1 MFNQPQQQQLQQ
13 QQLQQLQQQQLQQLQ
28 QQQLQQQQWQQQQ
41 LLQLQ
46 QLLQQSPSQAPL
58 PLAVS
63 RGLPQQQ
70 PQQQLLSLQGT
81 SSASLLNGS
90 VLQRALLLQQ
100 LQGLDQFAMP
110 PATYDSAGLTM
121 PTATLGNFRGYN
133 MATPSLTAP
142 SLTPPQLA
150 TTNLQQFFPQ
160 ATRQSLLGPPPVG
173 VPINPSQLNLS
184 GRAPQKQARTP
195 SSTTPN
201 RKDSSSQTMPV
212 EDHSDPPEGSE
223 EAAEPRASTPGD
235 QGSTP
240 RPDDIPKE
248 RHTPAPGPEPCEVS
262 EPPAKRMKSSEEPAE
277 NGPPGQLQAKVQPQA
292 RMTVPKQTQTPELL
306 PEPLEAHVLPRFQPR
321 VLQIQAQVQPQTQP
335 RMLPVDT
342 QVQPKLQKQ
351 AQTQTSPEHFV
362 PQQKQVLPELQQEAE
377 PQKQVQPQPH
387 SQLPRQVQ
395 LQQEAE
401 PQKQVQP
408 QAQPQPHSQPPRQ
421 VQLQQEAEPQKQVQP
436 QLHSQPPRQVQLQ
449 QEAEPQ
455 KQVQPQAH
463 SQPPV
468 QVQLQ
473 LQKQAQTQTYPQV
486 HTQAQPAVQPREQPP
501 EHPSAQAPVQPPE
514 QVHGQPQTQ
523 PQESVPAPERAPVH
537 GTVREMPPDTVEAGG
552 GLEKASPEPAS
563 TQACVGE
570 SREEEAASGL
580 DVGEYE
586 KRAREMLG
594 VWGAGGSLKVTILQS
609 SDSRAFSTVP
619 LIPGPRPGDSS
630 STTSVAASAPARQ
643 ALQFFCYICKAN
655 CTSQQEFQDHMSDAQ
670 HQQRLGEIQHMSQA
684 CLLSLLPVPRD
695 VLERESEDPPPR
707 RWCNTCQ
714 LYYVGDL
721 IQHRRTQDHKIAK
734 QSLRPFCTVCNRY
747 FKTPRKFVEHV
758 KSQGHKDKAKELKTL
773 EKEIAGQDE
782 DHFITVDAVGCFEGD
797 EEEEEEDDEE
807 EEIEVEEEFCKQ
819 VRSRD
824 ISIEEWKGSEAYSP
838 NTAYGVDFL
847 VPVMGY
853 VCRVCHKFYHS
864 NSGAQLSHC
873 KSLAHFENLQKYKAA
888 KNPSP
893 TTRPVSRRCAINARN
908 ALTALFTSGGRPPA
922 QPSTQGTAKAP
933 SKVMARPSQP
943 PPPRRSSRLKT

>member
-1 MFNQPQQQQLQQ
+1 MTVLGLKNGWIKCHLVGECEERSADVLGRGISISKAAMFNQQQQ
-13 QQLQQLQQQQLQQLQ
+13 QQLQQL
-28 QQQLQQQQWQQQQ
+28 QQQQ

-46 QLLQQSPSQAPL
+46 QLLQQSPPQAAL
-58 PLAVS
+58 PMAVS

-70 PQQQLLSLQGT
+70 PQQQLLNLQGT
-81 SSASLLNGS
+81 NSACLLNSS

-121 PTATLGNFRGYN
+121 PTATLGNLRGYN
-133 MATPSLTAP
+133 LATPNLTAP
-142 SLTPPQLA
+142 SLTPSQLA
-150 TTNLQQFFPQ
+150 TPNLQQFFPQ

-184 GRAPQKQARTP
+184 GRNTQKQARI

-201 RKDSSSQTMPV
+201 RKTMPV
-212 EDHSDPPEGSE
+212 EDKSDPPEGSE
-223 EAAEPRASTPGD
+223 EAAEPRTDTPED
-235 QGSTP
+235 QESP
-240 RPDDIPKE
+240 HRPDGITKE
-248 RHTPAPGPEPCEVS
+248 KCTAASEPESCAAS
-262 EPPAKRMKSSEEPAE
+262 EPPAKRSKSSEEPTE
-277 NGPPGQLQAKVQPQA
+277 KGTPGQLQAKVQPQA
-292 RMTVPKQTQTPELL
+292 RLMAPKQTQTTELL
-306 PEPLEAHVLPRFQPR
+306 PESLEARVLPRFQPR

-335 RMLPVDT
+335 QMLPLKA

-351 AQTQTSPEHFV
+351 AQTQTSPEHLV
-362 PQQKQVLPELQQEAE
+362 PQQE
-377 PQKQVQPQPH
+377 
-387 SQLPRQVQ
+387 Q
-395 LQQEAE
+395 LQLQKEAE

-408 QAQPQPHSQPPRQ
+408 QARSQSPRQ
-421 VQLQQEAEPQKQVQP
+421 VQPL
-436 QLHSQPPRQVQLQ
+436 
-449 QEAEPQ
+449 
-455 KQVQPQAH
+455 
-463 SQPPV
+463 
-468 QVQLQ
+468 

-486 HTQAQPAVQPREQPP
+486 QTEAQPRVQPLELPLEQPP
-501 EHPSAQAPVQPPE
+501 VQLPVQPLEPN
-514 QVHGQPQTQ
+514 QRQPQTQ
-523 PQESVPAPERAPVH
+523 PQVSVPAPEKAPVPVH
-537 GTVREMPPDTVEAGG
+537 SAVLETPPDTVEAGA
-552 GLEKASPEPAS
+552 GLEEASPEP
-563 TQACVGE
+563 VGAQVGLEE
-570 SREEEAASGL
+570 SQEELTSGL
-580 DVGEYE
+580 DVGECE

-619 LIPGPRPGDSS
+619 ITPGPWSGDS
-630 STTSVAASAPARQ
+630 TSATPAAASMPSKQ
-643 ALQFFCYICKAN
+643 ALQFFCYICKAG
-655 CTSQQEFQDHMSDAQ
+655 CSSQQEFQDHMLGAQ

-695 VLERESEDPPPR
+695 VLEREDEEPPPR

-714 LYYVGDL
+714 LYYMGDL

-758 KSQGHKDKAKELKTL
+758 KSQGHKDKAKELKLL
-773 EKEIAGQDE
+773 EKEIASQDE

-797 EEEEEEDDEE
+797 EEEEEDDDDED
-807 EEIEVEEEFCKQ
+807 EIEVEEEFCKQ

-853 VCRVCHKFYHS
+853 ICRICHKFYHS

-873 KSLAHFENLQKYKAA
+873 KSLAHFENLQKYKKA

-908 ALTALFTSGGRPPA
+908 ALTALFTSGGRTSTQSSAQDTAKTASKVTAQPA
-922 QPSTQGTAKAP
+922 QHPL
-933 SKVMARPSQP
+933 
-943 PPPRRSSRLKT
+943 PRRSSRLKT

>member
-1 MFNQPQQQQLQQ
+1 MSPPADRPLRERDGPRARSRRFQGRRTRGRGSALPTAPSQPTVAPAAAEAPATMFNQQ
-13 QQLQQLQQQQLQQLQ
+13 QQLQQL
-28 QQQLQQQQWQQQQ
+28 QQQQ

-46 QLLQQSPSQAPL
+46 QLLQQSPPQAPL
-58 PLAVS
+58 PMAAAVS

-70 PQQQLLSLQGT
+70 TQQQLLNLQGAN
-81 SSASLLNGS
+81 SASLLNGS

-121 PTATLGNFRGYN
+121 PTATLGNLRGYGL
-133 MATPSLTAP
+133 ATPTLTAP
-142 SLTPPQLA
+142 SLTPPQL
-150 TTNLQQFFPQ
+150 TTPNLQQFFPQ

-173 VPINPSQLNLS
+173 VPMNPSQINLS
-184 GRAPQKQARTP
+184 GRTPQKQARTP

-201 RKDSSSQTMPV
+201 RKDSYSQTMPV
-212 EDHSDPPEGSE
+212 EDESDPPEGSE
-223 EAAEPRASTPGD
+223 EAVAPQADTPED
-235 QGSTP
+235 QDSP
-240 RPDDIPKE
+240 PCPDGIAKE
-248 RHTPAPGPEPCEVS
+248 KHTVAPAPKSCEAS
-262 EPPAKRMKSSEEPAE
+262 EPPAKRSKSSELPTEK
-277 NGPPGQLQAKVQPQA
+277 GLPGQPQA
-292 RMTVPKQTQTPELL
+292 RTTAPKQTQTPELL
-306 PEPLEAHVLPRFQPR
+306 PELPEARVLPRFQPR
-321 VLQIQAQVQPQTQP
+321 VLQIQAQVQPQTPPQVP
-335 RMLPVDT
+335 PVDMP
-342 QVQPKLQKQ
+342 VQRLLQKQ
-351 AQTQTSPEHFV
+351 VQTQTSPDHV
-362 PQQKQVLPELQQEAE
+362 G
-377 PQKQVQPQPH
+377 
-387 SQLPRQVQ
+387 PRQV
-395 LQQEAE
+395 L
-401 PQKQVQP
+401 K
-408 QAQPQPHSQPPRQ
+408 
-421 VQLQQEAEPQKQVQP
+421 
-436 QLHSQPPRQVQLQ
+436 
-449 QEAEPQ
+449 EAEPQ

-463 SQPPV
+463 SQPLV
-468 QVQLQ
+468 QKQPQ

-486 HTQAQPAVQPREQPP
+486 
-501 EHPSAQAPVQPPE
+501 QPPE
-514 QVHGQPQTQ
+514 QPLRQPPGQLPVQAPDPTEGQPQAPLQ
-523 PQESVPAPERAPVH
+523 VSVPALEQAPVPVH
-537 GTVREMPPDTVEAGG
+537 STELETPPDKGDSGA
-552 GLEKASPEPAS
+552 GLEEASPEPEGAQDS
-563 TQACVGE
+563 ME
-570 SREEEAASGL
+570 SQDELTSGL
-580 DVGEYE
+580 DVGECE

-619 LIPGPRPGDSS
+619 LTPVPRVGE
-630 STTSVAASAPARQ
+630 STSATPATASTPSKQ
-643 ALQFFCYICKAN
+643 TLQFFCYLCKAN
-655 CTSQQEFQDHMSDAQ
+655 CSSQQEFQDHMSGAQ

-695 VLERESEDPPPR
+695 VLEREDEEPPPR

-714 LYYVGDL
+714 VYYMGDL

-797 EEEEEEDDEE
+797 EEEEEEEDE

-824 ISIEEWKGSEAYSP
+824 ISIEEWKGSETYNP

-853 VCRVCHKFYHS
+853 ICRICHKFYHS

-873 KSLAHFENLQKYKAA
+873 KSLAHFENLQKYKKA

-893 TTRPVSRRCAINARN
+893 TSRPVSRRCAINARN
-908 ALTALFTSGGRPPA
+908 ALTALFTSGGRA
-922 QPSTQGTAKAP
+922 
-933 SKVMARPSQP
+933 PSQP
-943 PPPRRSSRLKT
+943 CSQDTAKTPSKNASTTTAIQGPAQKRLLF

>member
-1 MFNQPQQQQLQQ
+1 MFNQQQQQQLQQFQQQQQQLQQ
-13 QQLQQLQQQQLQQLQ
+13 QQLQQQQL
-28 QQQLQQQQWQQQQ
+28 QQQQ

-46 QLLQQSPSQAPL
+46 QLLQQSPPQAPL
-58 PLAVS
+58 PMAVS

-70 PQQQLLSLQGT
+70 PQQQLLNLQGT

-110 PATYDSAGLTM
+110 PATYESAGLTV
-121 PTATLGNFRGYN
+121 PTATLGNLRSYN
-133 MATPSLTAP
+133 LAAPNLPAP

-150 TTNLQQFFPQ
+150 PPNLQQFFPQ

-173 VPINPSQLNLS
+173 VPMNPSQLNLS
-184 GRAPQKQARTP
+184 GRNPQKQARTS

-201 RKDSSSQTMPV
+201 RKDSSSQTVPV
-212 EDHSDPPEGSE
+212 EGRSDPPEGSE
-223 EAAEPRASTPGD
+223 EAAEPRTDTPKD
-235 QGSTP
+235 QDAP
-240 RPDDIPKE
+240 CCPDSITKE
-248 RHTPAPGPEPCEVS
+248 KRTPAPEPESREAS
-262 EPPAKRMKSSEEPAE
+262 EPPAKKSKSSEEPTE
-277 NGPPGQLQAKVQPQA
+277 KGPPGQLQAKVQLQT
-292 RMTVPKQTQTPELL
+292 RMTQTPELL
-306 PEPLEAHVLPRFQPR
+306 PEPLEARVLPPFQPR
-321 VLQIQAQVQPQTQP
+321 VLQIQAQMQPQTQP
-335 RMLPVDT
+335 QTLPLSAH
-342 QVQPKLQKQ
+342 VQPKLQKQ
-351 AQTQTSPEHFV
+351 AQTQTSPEHLR
-362 PQQKQVLPELQQEAE
+362 PQQVQLQLQKEAE
-377 PQKQVQPQPH
+377 PQKQVQPQVH
-387 SQLPRQVQ
+387 SQSPR
-395 LQQEAE
+395 
-401 PQKQVQP
+401 
-408 QAQPQPHSQPPRQ
+408 QAQP
-421 VQLQQEAEPQKQVQP
+421 EP
-436 QLHSQPPRQVQLQ
+436 
-449 QEAEPQ
+449 
-455 KQVQPQAH
+455 
-463 SQPPV
+463 
-468 QVQLQ
+468 
-473 LQKQAQTQTYPQV
+473 QKQAQTQTSPQIP
-486 HTQAQPAVQPREQPP
+486 TEEQLRIRPLEQPP
-501 EHPSAQAPVQPPE
+501 EQALVQLPVQPPE
-514 QVHGQPQTQ
+514 PAQRQSQTQ
-523 PQESVPAPERAPVH
+523 PQVSVPPSDKAPVPVH
-537 GTVREMPPDTVEAGG
+537 STVLDTPPEMVEAGA
-552 GLEKASPEPAS
+552 GLEDASPEPVGAQVS
-563 TQACVGE
+563 VEESQAELTG
-570 SREEEAASGL
+570 GL
-580 DVGEYE
+580 DVGECE

-619 LIPGPRPGDSS
+619 LTPGPRASDS
-630 STTSVAASAPARQ
+630 TSATPAAASTPSKQ

-655 CTSQQEFQDHMSDAQ
+655 CSSQQEFQDHMLGAQ

-695 VLERESEDPPPR
+695 VLEREDEEPPPR

-758 KSQGHKDKAKELKTL
+758 KSQGHKDKAKELKML

-797 EEEEEEDDEE
+797 EDEEEEDEDEDD
-807 EEIEVEEEFCKQ
+807 IEVEEEFCKQ

-824 ISIEEWKGSEAYSP
+824 ISIEEWKGSETYSP

-853 VCRVCHKFYHS
+853 ICRICHKFYHS

-873 KSLAHFENLQKYKAA
+873 KSLAHFENLQKYKKA

-908 ALTALFTSGGRPPA
+908 ALTALFTSSGRTP
-922 QPSTQGTAKAP
+922 TQDTAKTP
-933 SKVMARPSQP
+933 SKVTAQP
-943 PPPRRSSRLKT
+943 PQPPLPRRSSRLKT

>member
-1 MFNQPQQQQLQQ
+1 MFNQQQQ
-13 QQLQQLQQQQLQQLQ
+13 QQLQQL
-28 QQQLQQQQWQQQQ
+28 QQQQ

-46 QLLQQSPSQAPL
+46 QLLQQSPPQAAL
-58 PLAVS
+58 PMAVS

-70 PQQQLLSLQGT
+70 PQQQLLNLQGT
-81 SSASLLNGS
+81 NSACLLNSS

-121 PTATLGNFRGYN
+121 PTATLGNLRGYN
-133 MATPSLTAP
+133 LATPNLTAP
-142 SLTPPQLA
+142 SLTPSQLA
-150 TTNLQQFFPQ
+150 TPNLQQFFPQ

-184 GRAPQKQARTP
+184 GRNTQKQARI

-212 EDHSDPPEGSE
+212 EDKSDPPEGSE
-223 EAAEPRASTPGD
+223 EAAEPRTDTPED
-235 QGSTP
+235 QESP
-240 RPDDIPKE
+240 HRPDGITKE
-248 RHTPAPGPEPCEVS
+248 KCTAASEPESCAAS
-262 EPPAKRMKSSEEPAE
+262 EPPAKRSKSSEEPTE
-277 NGPPGQLQAKVQPQA
+277 KGTPGQLQAKVQPQA
-292 RMTVPKQTQTPELL
+292 RLMAPKQTQTTELL
-306 PEPLEAHVLPRFQPR
+306 PESLEARVLPRFQPR

-335 RMLPVDT
+335 QMLPLKA

-351 AQTQTSPEHFV
+351 AQTQTSPEHLV
-362 PQQKQVLPELQQEAE
+362 PQQEQLQLQKEAE
-377 PQKQVQPQPH
+377 PQKQVQTEAQP
-387 SQLPRQVQ
+387 R
-395 LQQEAE
+395 
-401 PQKQVQP
+401 VQP
-408 QAQPQPHSQPPRQ
+408 LELP
-421 VQLQQEAEPQKQVQP
+421 LE
-436 QLHSQPPRQVQLQ
+436 
-449 QEAEPQ
+449 
-455 KQVQPQAH
+455 
-463 SQPPV
+463 QPPV
-468 QVQLQ
+468 QL
-473 LQKQAQTQTYPQV
+473 
-486 HTQAQPAVQPREQPP
+486 
-501 EHPSAQAPVQPPE
+501 PVQPLEPN
-514 QVHGQPQTQ
+514 QRQPQTQ
-523 PQESVPAPERAPVH
+523 PQVSVPAPEKAPVPVH
-537 GTVREMPPDTVEAGG
+537 SAVLETPPDTVEAGA
-552 GLEKASPEPAS
+552 GLEEASPEP
-563 TQACVGE
+563 VGAQVGLEE
-570 SREEEAASGL
+570 SQEELTSGL
-580 DVGEYE
+580 DVGECE

-619 LIPGPRPGDSS
+619 ITPGPWSGDS
-630 STTSVAASAPARQ
+630 TSATPAAASMPSKQ
-643 ALQFFCYICKAN
+643 ALQFFCYICKAG
-655 CTSQQEFQDHMSDAQ
+655 CSSQQEFQDHMLGAQ

-695 VLERESEDPPPR
+695 VLEREDEEPPPR

-714 LYYVGDL
+714 LYYMGDL

-758 KSQGHKDKAKELKTL
+758 KSQGHKDKAKELKLL
-773 EKEIAGQDE
+773 EKEIASQDE

-797 EEEEEEDDEE
+797 EEEEEDDDDED
-807 EEIEVEEEFCKQ
+807 EIEVEEEFCKQ

-853 VCRVCHKFYHS
+853 ICRICHKFYHS

-873 KSLAHFENLQKYKAA
+873 KSLAHFENLQKYKKA

-908 ALTALFTSGGRPPA
+908 ALTALFTSGGRTSTQSSAQDTAKTASKVTAQPA
-922 QPSTQGTAKAP
+922 QHPL
-933 SKVMARPSQP
+933 
-943 PPPRRSSRLKT
+943 PRRSSRLKT